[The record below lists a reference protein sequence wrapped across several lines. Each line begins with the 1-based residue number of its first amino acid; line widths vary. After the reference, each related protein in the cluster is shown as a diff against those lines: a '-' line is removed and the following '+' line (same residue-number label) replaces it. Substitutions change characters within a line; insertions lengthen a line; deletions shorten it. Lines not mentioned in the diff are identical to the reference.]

1 MTPGNDNNTPHVGM
15 RRKDRE
21 LQECEVVEILNKCE
35 YGVLACLNANSDP
48 YATPLSYVLH
58 DNSIY
63 FHCAYKG
70 HKLNN
75 IMEQPKVSFAVVGN
89 VERIYYPGD
98 GFSTL
103 YESAIVFGKASIVED
118 EQEKTLALKVLTEK
132 YFEGN
137 ENIDFHIKADLSR
150 TCVVKISI
158 EHKSG
163 KANRKK
169 QRV

>member
-1 MTPGNDNNTPHVGM
+1 MTSSNDTNPPYVSM

-21 LQECEVVEILNKCE
+21 LQENEVIEILNKCE
-35 YGVLACLNANSDP
+35 YGVLACVNGNADP

-63 FHCAYKG
+63 FHSATMG

-75 IMEQPKVSFAVVGN
+75 IAEMPKVSFAVVDN

-103 YESAIVFGKASIVED
+103 YESAIVFGKASVVDD
-118 EQEKTLALKVLTEK
+118 EKEKILALKVLAEK

-137 ENIDFHIKADLSR
+137 ENIDLYISSALSR

-169 QRV
+169 